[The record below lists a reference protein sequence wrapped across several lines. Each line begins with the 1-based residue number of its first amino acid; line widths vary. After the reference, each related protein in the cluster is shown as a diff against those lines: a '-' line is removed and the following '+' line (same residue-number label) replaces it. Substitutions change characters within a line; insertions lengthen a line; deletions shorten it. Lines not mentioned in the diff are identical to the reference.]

1 MLLKIRQNFS
11 SVPEQVRYQLQL
23 IGGCVTQASK
33 SLAGTAPAPTVKAL
47 FGANTQFEAQSDF
60 KLSHFLLLATPIA
73 RNIKNKNISINIK
86 LNINSWGRGEG
97 TSTKQSNIRSLV
109 GVARIILQ
117 FNSSFRNTSKSSS

>member
-1 MLLKIRQNFS
+1 M
-11 SVPEQVRYQLQL
+11 QL

-73 RNIKNKNISINIK
+73 RNIKKQK
-86 LNINSWGRGEG
+86 YKHKYKTKYKQLGKRGRHKHKA
-97 TSTKQSNIRSLV
+97 KQH
-109 GVARIILQ
+109 
-117 FNSSFRNTSKSSS
+117 